1 MTCRE
6 FRKQLIPWLDGEL
19 KPDKAA
25 ELMAWLNSCDE
36 VRQCHRCRKLTEEY
50 RSFHVTF
57 QNTPQKEFPAFLHHR
72 IMAEIIN
79 KEQVRAKHHHRISW
93 QAIPATIAILLSL
106 YFGSLVGVKTF
117 NTQSVVVTEVTETT
131 EQLSFGENGMVSTI
145 YSNGETE

>member
-1 MTCRE
+1 MTCHE
-6 FRKQLIPWLDGEL
+6 FRKQLIPWLDGEV

-25 ELMAWLNSCDE
+25 ELLAWLSSCE
-36 VRQCHRCRKLTEEY
+36 KVRQCHKCRKLTEEY
-50 RSFHVTF
+50 RSFQVTF
-57 QNTPQKEFPAFLHHR
+57 HNTPQIEFPAFLHHR
-72 IMAEIIN
+72 IMSEIKS
-79 KEQVRAKHHHRISW
+79 KEQFRTKHAHRISW

-117 NTQSVVVTEVTETT
+117 SNQSVVVTEVTENT